1 MGLLQTQQFKT
12 TNSYSLIANERP
24 ESGWLSQNLGGLARR
39 LWRKDPPETADKLSA
54 AAEL

>member
-24 ESGWLSQNLGGLARR
+24 ESGWLRR
-39 LWRKDPPETADKLSA
+39 LWREDPPETADKLSA